1 MDGIK
6 TGIRDFLST
15 FGGRVGAML
24 LAIVSQV
31 ILARVLGPSGRG
43 SLYVCQVF
51 QSILALVFAVGCD
64 VAAVFYVSSRRF
76 SLSEGVTYTL
86 LNGTVS
92 SLLAVVAGWL
102 LISSGLEYFTKAT
115 PAEFKLSLLLL
126 PITLFSLVFHNLLT
140 AVGRFGFFGIVTLL
154 RAAVQVICTILFV
167 WWAGWGVSG
176 GIWATIAAYGAG
188 LLVSVGVLFFVDH
201 ARLIRPNIRQAG
213 KMFIYGLRYYFGK
226 LSNVANMQVGS
237 IVLGFMASAAEIGY
251 FSVAFR
257 LLKQIESIP
266 QALAT
271 ILFPRVAAARDGK
284 PELIARVARVT
295 MAFCGGVLILIAIFA
310 HTLIVG
316 LYDIDYAPAVPLLRI
331 LCMAIAIRCLGK
343 LLAPYLIGTDRP
355 GFASIAV
362 GSGAIINVG
371 LILILLPVI
380 GISGAAWGM
389 TGSYLVST
397 IILLTGFCYFSK
409 LSFAE
414 IFTYHREDFTDLT
427 MMARKIIGK
436 LK

>member
-1 MDGIK
+1 MK

-24 LAIVSQV
+24 LAIISQI

-64 VAAVFYVSSRRF
+64 VAAVYFVSSRRF

-92 SLLAVVAGWL
+92 SILAIIAGWL
-102 LISSGLEYFTKAT
+102 LISSELEYFTKAT
-115 PAEFKLSLLLL
+115 PAEFKLSLLFL

-154 RAAVQVICTILFV
+154 RAAVQVICTLIFV

-176 GIWATIAAYGAG
+176 GIWATIAAYGTG
-188 LLVSVGVLFFVDH
+188 LLVSLCVLFFIDH
-201 ARLIRPNIRQAG
+201 TRLVRPEIKKAG
-213 KMFIYGLRYYFGK
+213 KMFFYGLRYYFGK
-226 LSNVANMQVGS
+226 LSNIANMQVGS
-237 IVLGFMASAAEIGY
+237 IVLGFLATESEIGY

-257 LLKQIESIP
+257 LLKQVESIS
-266 QALAT
+266 QTLAT

-284 PELIARVARVT
+284 RELIARVVRAT
-295 MAFCGGVLILIAIFA
+295 LAFCGGALFLIAVFA
-310 HTLIVG
+310 RPLIVG

-331 LCMAIAIRCLGK
+331 LCLAIGLRCLGK
-343 LLAPYLIGTDRP
+343 LLAPYLIGTDHP

-362 GSGAIINVG
+362 GAGAIINVG
-371 LILILLPVI
+371 LIFILLPVI
-380 GISGAAWGM
+380 GISGAAWGV
-389 TGSYLVST
+389 TGSYLIST
-397 IILLTGFCYFSK
+397 VILLVGFCYFSK
-409 LSFAE
+409 LSLAE

-427 MMARKIIGK
+427 MMAHKIIGK
-436 LK
+436 FK